1 MDGDWLNED
10 TVTTPPVRGLDE
22 VKRRLLRLGAS
33 ALSNAEL
40 VALLLGGDALKR
52 GAALVEDG
60 LRALLQDTPETLIEY
75 RQLSATE
82 SARVLAAGELA
93 RRLHVTPEERPRL
106 QTPQAIFEWAKK
118 RLVGARREEFH
129 VLCLNSR
136 NVLIR
141 DVRVAEGAVDQC
153 HVDPR
158 EALAPAIACRA
169 TGIVLLHNHPSGDP
183 EPSVHDV
190 ALTRQLREG
199 GRLLCIRLLDHLVVG
214 EKGYVSML
222 ARGLL
227 KGDDATFMARLQ
239 SPRST

>member
-1 MDGDWLNED
+1 MDGDWLNEV
-10 TVTTPPVRGLDE
+10 TVTAPAVRGQDD

-33 ALSNAEL
+33 ALSSAEL
-40 VALLLGGDALKR
+40 VSLLLSSDELKR
-52 GAALVEDG
+52 AGVLVEDG
-60 LRALLQDTPETLIEY
+60 LRALLQESPESLIEY
-75 RQLSATE
+75 RGLTATE

-93 RRLHVTPEERPRL
+93 RRLHVTHDERPKL
-106 QTPQAIFEWAKK
+106 QTPQAIYEWAKK
-118 RLVGARREEFH
+118 RLIGTRREEFH

-136 NVLIR
+136 NGLIR
-141 DVRVAEGAVDQC
+141 HVRVAEGSVDQC

-183 EPSVHDV
+183 EPSVQDV

-199 GRLLCIRLLDHLVVG
+199 GRLLCLRLLDHLVIG

-227 KGDDATFMARLQ
+227 KGDDSGYLARVQ
-239 SPRST
+239 SP